1 MALPSFLTEF
11 AVNQC
16 GEQPKRKLITLHKD
30 IVCCQLGSWSPSWS
44 LTCCKGAECPELG
57 VQRCLWG
64 WDSILKAGLNCSGNK
79 LKSDAINPGNVIPP
93 AVISISHWPYKVS
106 WQLYRHTR
114 AYKPLCDFYSS
125 RYRGFT
131 PSSGHHS
138 RHVHHWVT
146 CTVQTL
152 SARQFLGCLEGL
164 SQVHSTLQAKQIL
177 VSLKEVVCCKGYSQK
192 KCVPIFLITMWLK
205 QEFF

>member
-64 WDSILKAGLNCSGNK
+64 WDSILKASLNCSGNK
-79 LKSDAINPGNVIPP
+79 TQVRCNKSR
-93 AVISISHWPYKVS
+93 
-106 WQLYRHTR
+106 Q
-114 AYKPLCDFYSS
+114 CDS
-125 RYRGFT
+125 
-131 PSSGHHS
+131 SSGYLNI
-138 RHVHHWVT
+138 
-146 CTVQTL
+146 TL
-152 SARQFLGCLEGL
+152 
-164 SQVHSTLQAKQIL
+164 TLQSKLAALQTHTYVPTNPCVIFIPAGTGVL
-177 VSLKEVVCCKGYSQK
+177 HLHLGTTAGMCITGLHALCKLCLPDSFW
-192 KCVPIFLITMWLK
+192 VA
-205 QEFF
+205 

>member
-44 LTCCKGAECPELG
+44 LTCCKGADCPELG

-79 LKSDAINPGNVIPP
+79 TQVRCNKSRQCDSSSGYLNITLTLQSKLA
-93 AVISISHWPYKVS
+93 AL
-106 WQLYRHTR
+106 QTHTC
-114 AYKPLCDFYSS
+114 LQTLVWFLFQQVQGFYTFIWAPQQACASLGYMHCANS
-125 RYRGFT
+125 VCQTVFGLLRGFK
-131 PSSGHHS
+131 SSTFNTS
-138 RHVHHWVT
+138 SKT
-146 CTVQTL
+146 NSC
-152 SARQFLGCLEGL
+152 FLKRSCLL
-164 SQVHSTLQAKQIL
+164 
-177 VSLKEVVCCKGYSQK
+177 
-192 KCVPIFLITMWLK
+192 
-205 QEFF
+205 